1 MELLCIFAALA
12 VLFLFCAFLT
22 LKCNLHAAL
31 APLTALGIAVAWL
44 TAAGMA
50 NLLLPGTVLLWAVFA
65 GSGVWA
71 LVPHK
76 GQRPAYR
83 RLVTPGAVLFW
94 GMALAFAVYFFI
106 RQPLATKYDELSLWA
121 TAVKVTKADNRL
133 YALATLGTPW
143 PQTQNPGLPLLS
155 YFFQFLGHYADWKI
169 YVAYDVL
176 AAAVFAAVLGGLN
189 FRQYRIA
196 VPLAAICWFAPWFL
210 TVYNHTIYLDTTY
223 MTAYGDVPAGLALG
237 GAVALWLAL
246 RKTGGPKW
254 AVLPVLALAANI
266 KANTFVL
273 SLVAAGLMAVDAWL
287 FAEHPFKKGLARRTG
302 FAIACFAA
310 PMLIY
315 YFWNIR
321 YVGILVAKSASEGGT
336 GETSAPLS
344 AVVINGIK
352 ILLGQPVEGFYAERQ
367 SQFTQAMADMGHQ
380 FWTSDG
386 RLSMIGQG
394 RNVVVLILLV
404 FLVAAICAR
413 GRQLKLRIGCIGV
426 LSLACFVG
434 YNLMLA
440 LSYGFIFKP
449 DQAVGLVDYNRYI
462 YTYYIGWFFMALA
475 CWSTALQTADGEQ
488 KAPACRWIALA
499 GQAGVLLMA
508 AAMLVRVNGM
518 ILPQLSVLGFSDGE
532 FADRKTARAE
542 ADWLCSD
549 YLNENDRVFFVSQGD
564 NGEHWF
570 SAVFDFYPVLVDYSG
585 VGATQEGGGGT
596 FGLPELEPQEEGVK
610 QRYYHPYTAERLD
623 ETVRANSC
631 TVLYLQKIDDIFVQS
646 YQNLFIDHLAAA
658 QAGQTLLYRVTD
670 AGYEPVTMQMSKEA
684 AQ

>member
-1 MELLCIFAALA
+1 MKIMVFETIYSLYEKEVVNEIKKSKTDEEIKFIERKGIIRDIVLKRLAKALS
-12 VLFLFCAFLT
+12 V
-22 LKCNLHAAL
+22 
-31 APLTALGIAVAWL
+31 
-44 TAAGMA
+44 
-50 NLLLPGTVLLWAVFA
+50 
-65 GSGVWA
+65 
-71 LVPHK
+71 
-76 GQRPAYR
+76 
-83 RLVTPGAVLFW
+83 
-94 GMALAFAVYFFI
+94 AVYRNGKI
-106 RQPLATKYDELSLWA
+106 EDVHAGECEGED
-121 TAVKVTKADNRL
+121 
-133 YALATLGTPW
+133 
-143 PQTQNPGLPLLS
+143 
-155 YFFQFLGHYADWKI
+155 YF
-169 YVAYDVL
+169 
-176 AAAVFAAVLGGLN
+176 
-189 FRQYRIA
+189 R
-196 VPLAAICWFAPWFL
+196 
-210 TVYNHTIYLDTTY
+210 
-223 MTAYGDVPAGLALG
+223 
-237 GAVALWLAL
+237 
-246 RKTGGPKW
+246 
-254 AVLPVLALAANI
+254 
-266 KANTFVL
+266 
-273 SLVAAGLMAVDAWL
+273 
-287 FAEHPFKKGLARRTG
+287 
-302 FAIACFAA
+302 
-310 PMLIY
+310 
-315 YFWNIR
+315 
-321 YVGILVAKSASEGGT
+321 GIPDSCM
-336 GETSAPLS
+336 
-344 AVVINGIK
+344 
-352 ILLGQPVEGFYAERQ
+352 

-488 KAPACRWIALA
+488 KAPARRWIALV

-623 ETVRANSC
+623 ETVRANGC

-646 YQNLFIDHLAAA
+646 YQNLFTDHLAAA

>member
-1 MELLCIFAALA
+1 
-12 VLFLFCAFLT
+12 
-22 LKCNLHAAL
+22 
-31 APLTALGIAVAWL
+31 
-44 TAAGMA
+44 
-50 NLLLPGTVLLWAVFA
+50 
-65 GSGVWA
+65 
-71 LVPHK
+71 
-76 GQRPAYR
+76 
-83 RLVTPGAVLFW
+83 
-94 GMALAFAVYFFI
+94 
-106 RQPLATKYDELSLWA
+106 
-121 TAVKVTKADNRL
+121 
-133 YALATLGTPW
+133 
-143 PQTQNPGLPLLS
+143 
-155 YFFQFLGHYADWKI
+155 
-169 YVAYDVL
+169 
-176 AAAVFAAVLGGLN
+176 
-189 FRQYRIA
+189 
-196 VPLAAICWFAPWFL
+196 
-210 TVYNHTIYLDTTY
+210 
-223 MTAYGDVPAGLALG
+223 
-237 GAVALWLAL
+237 
-246 RKTGGPKW
+246 
-254 AVLPVLALAANI
+254 
-266 KANTFVL
+266 
-273 SLVAAGLMAVDAWL
+273 
-287 FAEHPFKKGLARRTG
+287 
-302 FAIACFAA
+302 
-310 PMLIY
+310 MLIY

-488 KAPACRWIALA
+488 KAPARRWIALA

-532 FADRKTARAE
+532 F
-542 ADWLCSD
+542 
-549 YLNENDRVFFVSQGD
+549 
-564 NGEHWF
+564 
-570 SAVFDFYPVLVDYSG
+570 G

-623 ETVRANSC
+623 ETVRANGC

-646 YQNLFIDHLAAA
+646 YQNLFTDHLAAA

>member
-1 MELLCIFAALA
+1 MKIENH
-12 VLFLFCAFLT
+12 V
-22 LKCNLHAAL
+22 NLEF
-31 APLTALGIAVAWL
+31 PSRS
-44 TAAGMA
+44 A
-50 NLLLPGTVLLWAVFA
+50 NE
-65 GSGVWA
+65 
-71 LVPHK
+71 
-76 GQRPAYR
+76 
-83 RLVTPGAVLFW
+83 
-94 GMALAFAVYFFI
+94 AFA
-106 RQPLATKYDELSLWA
+106 RS
-121 TAVKVTKADNRL
+121 
-133 YALATLGTPW
+133 
-143 PQTQNPGLPLLS
+143 
-155 YFFQFLGHYADWKI
+155 
-169 YVAYDVL
+169 
-176 AAAVFAAVLGGLN
+176 
-189 FRQYRIA
+189 
-196 VPLAAICWFAPWFL
+196 
-210 TVYNHTIYLDTTY
+210 
-223 MTAYGDVPAGLALG
+223 
-237 GAVALWLAL
+237 
-246 RKTGGPKW
+246 
-254 AVLPVLALAANI
+254 
-266 KANTFVL
+266 
-273 SLVAAGLMAVDAWL
+273 
-287 FAEHPFKKGLARRTG
+287 
-302 FAIACFAA
+302 AIACFAA

-488 KAPACRWIALA
+488 KAVGHIVRDFLQETPLKTQLA

-623 ETVRANSC
+623 ETVRANGC

-646 YQNLFIDHLAAA
+646 YQNLFTDHLAAA

>member
-31 APLTALGIAVAWL
+31 APLSALGIAVAWL

-254 AVLPVLALAANI
+254 AVLSVLALAANI

-321 YVGILVAKSASEGGT
+321 YVGILVDKSASEGGT

-488 KAPACRWIALA
+488 KAPARRWIALA

-542 ADWLCSD
+542 ADWLRSD

-623 ETVRANSC
+623 ETVRANGC

-646 YQNLFIDHLAAA
+646 YQNLFTDHLAAA

>member
-1 MELLCIFAALA
+1 
-12 VLFLFCAFLT
+12 
-22 LKCNLHAAL
+22 
-31 APLTALGIAVAWL
+31 
-44 TAAGMA
+44 
-50 NLLLPGTVLLWAVFA
+50 
-65 GSGVWA
+65 
-71 LVPHK
+71 
-76 GQRPAYR
+76 
-83 RLVTPGAVLFW
+83 
-94 GMALAFAVYFFI
+94 
-106 RQPLATKYDELSLWA
+106 
-121 TAVKVTKADNRL
+121 
-133 YALATLGTPW
+133 
-143 PQTQNPGLPLLS
+143 
-155 YFFQFLGHYADWKI
+155 
-169 YVAYDVL
+169 
-176 AAAVFAAVLGGLN
+176 
-189 FRQYRIA
+189 
-196 VPLAAICWFAPWFL
+196 
-210 TVYNHTIYLDTTY
+210 
-223 MTAYGDVPAGLALG
+223 
-237 GAVALWLAL
+237 
-246 RKTGGPKW
+246 
-254 AVLPVLALAANI
+254 
-266 KANTFVL
+266 
-273 SLVAAGLMAVDAWL
+273 
-287 FAEHPFKKGLARRTG
+287 
-302 FAIACFAA
+302 
-310 PMLIY
+310 MLIY

-413 GRQLKLRIGCIGV
+413 GRQLKLRIGCIGA

-449 DQAVGLVDYNRYI
+449 ELDGPWGLVDYNRYI

-488 KAPACRWIALA
+488 KAPARRWIALA

-518 ILPQLSVLGFSDGE
+518 ILPQLRCWASRMVNSP
-532 FADRKTARAE
+532 TARPPAPKLTGCAALPE
-542 ADWLCSD
+542 RKRP
-549 YLNENDRVFFVSQGD
+549 RVFVSQGD

-623 ETVRANSC
+623 ETVRANGC

-646 YQNLFIDHLAAA
+646 YQNLFTDHLAAA